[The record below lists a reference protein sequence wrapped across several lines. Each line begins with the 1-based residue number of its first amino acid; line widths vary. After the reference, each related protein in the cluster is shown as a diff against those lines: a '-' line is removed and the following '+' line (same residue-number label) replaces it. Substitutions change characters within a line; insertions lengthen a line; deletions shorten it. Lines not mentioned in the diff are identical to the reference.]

1 MDLNTI
7 SLLIFGLT
15 VLIIGGNLLLK
26 AAVSISLRFGIPK
39 LLIGMTVVSL
49 ATSAPE
55 LIVSIKSALK
65 GSPDLAI
72 SNVLGSNI
80 ANLGL
85 VLGITILFSPISISK
100 SVYRKEW
107 PIMMFS
113 AIYFLIV
120 IVDGTISKIEGGILV
135 CFLVMTISALIKL
148 RDKSEVELENSNEDS
163 LFKSLFILFFGGLFL
178 YYGSEWFI
186 DGAIMLANSFGI
198 SERII
203 GITVVSV
210 GTSIPELVTSL
221 VAVFNKEK
229 SISLGNLLGSNIFN
243 VFAVLGI
250 TSLVTP
256 LTVLDQSIINYD
268 IYVMLFFAAIIL
280 PLIFFPKKLVLGRK
294 EGIII
299 LLFYTVIRISIIDK
313 LTYIQKKNPLIRGFF
328 YILYKNI
335 KP

>member
-1 MDLNTI
+1 MDFNTI

-15 VLIIGGNLLLK
+15 VLVIGGNLLLK

-85 VLGITILFSPISISK
+85 VLGITIVFSPINISK
-100 SVYRKEW
+100 SIYKKEW

-113 AIYFLIV
+113 AVYFLIV
-120 IVDGTISKIEGGILV
+120 VLDGIISKTEGGILV

-148 RDKSEVELENSNEDS
+148 RDKDEVELESDSEDS
-163 LFKSLFILFFGGLFL
+163 FLKSLLILFFGGLFL
-178 YYGSEWFI
+178 YFGSEWFI

-256 LTVLDQSIINYD
+256 LKVIDQNIIDYD
-268 IYVMLFFAAIIL
+268 IYIMLFFAAIIL

-294 EGIII
+294 EGVII
-299 LLFYTVIRISIIDK
+299 LLLYTIYVYQ
-313 LTYIQKKNPLIRGFF
+313 LFF
-328 YILYKNI
+328 N
-335 KP
+335 

>member
-1 MDLNTI
+1 MDFNTI
-7 SLLIFGLT
+7 SLLFFGLI

-26 AAVSISLRFGIPK
+26 ASVSISLKFGIPK

-85 VLGITILFSPISISK
+85 VLAITILFSPINISK
-100 SVYRKEW
+100 SIYRKEW

-113 AIYFLIV
+113 SLYFLFV
-120 IVDGTISKIEGGILV
+120 ILDGVITRIEGGVLV
-135 CFLVMTISALIKL
+135 CLLIITLSVLIKF
-148 RDKSEVELENSNEDS
+148 RDKSEIELELDFEKKGSII
-163 LFKSLFILFFGGLFL
+163 KSLIILILGGIFLF
-178 YYGSEWFI
+178 YGSEWFV
-186 DGAIMLANSFGI
+186 DGAISLANSFGI

-221 VAVFNKEK
+221 VAVLNKEK

-243 VFAVLGI
+243 VFAVLGF
-250 TSLVTP
+250 TSFVTP
-256 LTVLDQSIINYD
+256 IYIIDQNIISFD
-268 IYVMLFFAAIIL
+268 IYIMIFFAAIVL
-280 PLIFFPKKLVLGRK
+280 PLIFFSKKNVLGRK
-294 EGIII
+294 EGLII
-299 LLFYTVIRISIIDK
+299 LVFYSLYLVNLF
-313 LTYIQKKNPLIRGFF
+313 Q
-328 YILYKNI
+328 
-335 KP
+335 

>member
-1 MDLNTI
+1 MDFNTI

-15 VLIIGGNLLLK
+15 VLVIGGNLLLK

-85 VLGITILFSPISISK
+85 VLGITIVFSPINISK
-100 SVYRKEW
+100 SIYKKEW

-113 AIYFLIV
+113 AVYFLIV
-120 IVDGTISKIEGGILV
+120 VLDGVISKTEGGILV

-148 RDKSEVELENSNEDS
+148 RDKDEVELENESEDS
-163 LFKSLFILFFGGLFL
+163 FLKSLLILFFGGLFL
-178 YYGSEWFI
+178 YFGSEWFI

-221 VAVFNKEK
+221 VAVLNKEK

-250 TSLVTP
+250 TSIVTP
-256 LTVLDQSIINYD
+256 LTVIDQNIIDYD
-268 IYVMLFFAAIIL
+268 IYIMLFFAAIIL

-299 LLFYTVIRISIIDK
+299 LLFYTV
-313 LTYIQKKNPLIRGFF
+313 YIYQLFF
-328 YILYKNI
+328 N
-335 KP
+335 

>member
-1 MDLNTI
+1 M
-7 SLLIFGLT
+7 
-15 VLIIGGNLLLK
+15 
-26 AAVSISLRFGIPK
+26 
-39 LLIGMTVVSL
+39 
-49 ATSAPE
+49 
-55 LIVSIKSALK
+55 
-65 GSPDLAI
+65 AI

-85 VLGITILFSPISISK
+85 VLGITILFSPITISK

-299 LLFYTVIRISIIDK
+299 LLFYTLYVYQ
-313 LTYIQKKNPLIRGFF
+313 LLI
-328 YILYKNI
+328 N
-335 KP
+335 

>member
-1 MDLNTI
+1 MDFNTI
-7 SLLIFGLT
+7 SLLVFGLT
-15 VLIIGGNLLLK
+15 VLIIGGNFLLK
-26 AAVSISLRFGIPK
+26 AAVSISLKFGIPK

-85 VLGITILFSPISISK
+85 VLGITILFSPINISK
-100 SVYRKEW
+100 SIYKKEW

-113 AIYFLIV
+113 AIYFLI
-120 IVDGTISKIEGGILV
+120 IILDGTISKIEGGILV
-135 CFLVMTISALIKL
+135 CFLVMTISALINF
-148 RDKSEVELENSNEDS
+148 RGKSEIELETENEDS
-163 LFKSLFILFFGGLFL
+163 FLKSIIILIFGGLFL

-186 DGAIMLANSFGI
+186 DGAIKLANSFGI

-203 GITVVSV
+203 GITIVSV

-250 TSLVTP
+250 TSLLTP
-256 LTVLDQSIINYD
+256 LSVLDQNIINYD

-294 EGIII
+294 EGVII
-299 LLFYTVIRISIIDK
+299 LLFYSIYVYQ
-313 LTYIQKKNPLIRGFF
+313 LFS
-328 YILYKNI
+328 
-335 KP
+335 

>member
-55 LIVSIKSALK
+55 LIVSIKSAIK

-85 VLGITILFSPISISK
+85 VLGITILFSPINISK
-100 SVYRKEW
+100 SVYKKEW

-120 IVDGTISKIEGGILV
+120 ILDGIISKIEGGILV
-135 CFLVMTISALIKL
+135 CFLVITISALIKL
-148 RDKSEVELENSNEDS
+148 RDKSEVELENSGEDS
-163 LFKSLFILFFGGLFL
+163 FLKSLIVLFFGGLFL

-186 DGAIMLANSFGI
+186 DGAIMLADSFGI

-256 LTVLDQSIINYD
+256 LSVLDKSIINYD
-268 IYVMLFFAAIIL
+268 IYVMLFFAAMIL

-294 EGIII
+294 EGVII
-299 LLFYTVIRISIIDK
+299 LLFYTV
-313 LTYIQKKNPLIRGFF
+313 YIYQLFLN
-328 YILYKNI
+328 
-335 KP
+335 

>member
-1 MDLNTI
+1 MDFNTI

-15 VLIIGGNLLLK
+15 ILIIGGNLLLK
-26 AAVSISLRFGIPK
+26 AAVSISMKFGIPK

-55 LIVSIKSALK
+55 LIVSIKSAIK

-85 VLGITILFSPISISK
+85 VLGITIMFSPINITKSIYK
-100 SVYRKEW
+100 KEW

-120 IVDGTISKIEGGILV
+120 VLDGIITKIEGGILV
-135 CFLVMTISALIKL
+135 CFLIMTIASLIKF
-148 RDKSEVELENSNEDS
+148 RDKNEEHIELEDEDS
-163 LFKSLFILFFGGLFL
+163 VIKSLIILIFGGIFLF
-178 YYGSEWFI
+178 YGSEWFI
-186 DGAIMLANSFGI
+186 DGAILLANSIGI

-256 LTVLDQSIINYD
+256 LSVLDQNIIDFD
-268 IYVMLFFAAIIL
+268 IYIMLFFAAIIL

-294 EGIII
+294 EGVII
-299 LLFYTVIRISIIDK
+299 LIFYSIYVYQLFY
-313 LTYIQKKNPLIRGFF
+313 
-328 YILYKNI
+328 
-335 KP
+335 

>member
-55 LIVSIKSALK
+55 LIVSIKSAIK

-85 VLGITILFSPISISK
+85 VLGITILFSPINISK
-100 SVYRKEW
+100 SVYKKEW

-120 IVDGTISKIEGGILV
+120 ILDGVISKIEGGILV
-135 CFLVMTISALIKL
+135 CILVMTISALIKL
-148 RDKSEVELENSNEDS
+148 RDKSEVDLENSVEDS
-163 LFKSLFILFFGGLFL
+163 FLKSLIVLFFGGLFL

-186 DGAIMLANSFGI
+186 DGAIMLADSFGI

-221 VAVFNKEK
+221 VAVLNKEK

-256 LTVLDQSIINYD
+256 LSVLDKSIINYD
-268 IYVMLFFAAIIL
+268 IYVMLFFAAMIL

-294 EGIII
+294 EGLII
-299 LLFYTVIRISIIDK
+299 LLFYTV
-313 LTYIQKKNPLIRGFF
+313 YIYQLFLI
-328 YILYKNI
+328 
-335 KP
+335 

>member
-15 VLIIGGNLLLK
+15 VLIIWGNLLLK

-299 LLFYTVIRISIIDK
+299 LLFYTLYVYQ
-313 LTYIQKKNPLIRGFF
+313 LLI
-328 YILYKNI
+328 N
-335 KP
+335 

>member
-55 LIVSIKSALK
+55 LIVSIKSAIK

-85 VLGITILFSPISISK
+85 VLGITILFSPINISK
-100 SVYRKEW
+100 SVYKKEW

-120 IVDGTISKIEGGILV
+120 ILDGIISKIEGGVLV

-148 RDKSEVELENSNEDS
+148 RDKSEVELENSTEDS
-163 LFKSLFILFFGGLFL
+163 FLKSLIILFFGGLFL

-186 DGAIMLANSFGI
+186 DGAIMLADSFGI

-221 VAVFNKEK
+221 VAVLNKEK

-256 LTVLDQSIINYD
+256 LLVLDKSIINYD
-268 IYVMLFFAAIIL
+268 IYVMLFFAAMIL

-294 EGIII
+294 EGVII
-299 LLFYTVIRISIIDK
+299 LL
-313 LTYIQKKNPLIRGFF
+313 LYIVYVYQLFLN
-328 YILYKNI
+328 
-335 KP
+335 

>member
-221 VAVFNKEK
+221 VAVLNKEK

-299 LLFYTVIRISIIDK
+299 LLFYTLYVYQ
-313 LTYIQKKNPLIRGFF
+313 LLI
-328 YILYKNI
+328 N
-335 KP
+335 

>member
-100 SVYRKEW
+100 SVYNKEW

-113 AIYFLIV
+113 SVYFLIV
-120 IVDGTISKIEGGILV
+120 ILDGAISKIEGGILV

-148 RDKSEVELENSNEDS
+148 RDKSEVELENSSEES
-163 LFKSLFILFFGGLFL
+163 LLKSLFILFFGGLFL

-221 VAVFNKEK
+221 VAVLNKEK

-250 TSLVTP
+250 TSLVAP
-256 LTVLDQSIINYD
+256 LKVLDQSIINYD
-268 IYVMLFFAAIIL
+268 IYVMLFFAALVL

-294 EGIII
+294 EGVII
-299 LLFYTVIRISIIDK
+299 LLFYTV
-313 LTYIQKKNPLIRGFF
+313 YIYQLFLN
-328 YILYKNI
+328 
-335 KP
+335 

>member
-1 MDLNTI
+1 MDFNTI
-7 SLLIFGLT
+7 SLLFFGLI

-26 AAVSISLRFGIPK
+26 AAVSISLKFGIPK

-85 VLGITILFSPISISK
+85 VLAVTILFSPINISK
-100 SVYRKEW
+100 SVYKKEW

-113 AIYFLIV
+113 ALYFLIV
-120 IVDGTISKIEGGILV
+120 ILDGVITKIEGAILV
-135 CFLVMTISALIKL
+135 CFLIMTISALIKY
-148 RDKSEVELENSNEDS
+148 RDKSEIVLEIQNEDS
-163 LFKSLFILFFGGLFL
+163 IVKSLITLIFGGVFLF
-178 YYGSEWFI
+178 YGSEWFI
-186 DGAIMLANSFGI
+186 DGAINLANSFGI

-243 VFAVLGI
+243 VFAVLGL

-256 LTVLDQSIINYD
+256 LSVVDNNIISFD
-268 IYVMLFFAAIIL
+268 IYIMLFFAALVL
-280 PLIFFPKKLVLGRK
+280 PLIFFPKKYVLGRK
-294 EGIII
+294 EGLII
-299 LLFYTVIRISIIDK
+299 LVFYSLYVVNLF
-313 LTYIQKKNPLIRGFF
+313 Q
-328 YILYKNI
+328 
-335 KP
+335 

>member
-1 MDLNTI
+1 MDFNTI

-15 VLIIGGNLLLK
+15 VLVIGGNLLLK

-85 VLGITILFSPISISK
+85 VLGITIVFSPINISK
-100 SVYRKEW
+100 SIYKKEW

-113 AIYFLIV
+113 AVYFLIV
-120 IVDGTISKIEGGILV
+120 VLDGVISKTEGGILV

-148 RDKSEVELENSNEDS
+148 RDKDEVELENESEDS
-163 LFKSLFILFFGGLFL
+163 FLKSLLILFFGGLFL
-178 YYGSEWFI
+178 YFGSEWFI

-256 LTVLDQSIINYD
+256 LTVIDQNIIDYD
-268 IYVMLFFAAIIL
+268 IYIMLFFAAIIL

-299 LLFYTVIRISIIDK
+299 LLFYTV
-313 LTYIQKKNPLIRGFF
+313 YIYQLFF
-328 YILYKNI
+328 S
-335 KP
+335 

>member
-1 MDLNTI
+1 MDFNTI
-7 SLLIFGLT
+7 SLLFFGLI

-26 AAVSISLRFGIPK
+26 AAVSISLKFGIPK

-85 VLGITILFSPISISK
+85 VLAVTILFSPINISK
-100 SVYRKEW
+100 SVYKKEW

-113 AIYFLIV
+113 ALYFLV
-120 IVDGTISKIEGGILV
+120 VVLDGIITKTEGGILV
-135 CFLVMTISALIKL
+135 CFLIMTISALIKF
-148 RDKSEVELENSNEDS
+148 RDKSEIELEIENEDS
-163 LFKSLFILFFGGLFL
+163 IVKSLITLISGGVFLF
-178 YYGSEWFI
+178 YGSEWFI
-186 DGAIMLANSFGI
+186 DGAISLANSFGI

-243 VFAVLGI
+243 VFAVLGL

-256 LTVLDQSIINYD
+256 LSVVDNNIISFD
-268 IYVMLFFAAIIL
+268 IYIMLFFAALVL
-280 PLIFFPKKLVLGRK
+280 PLIFFPKKYVLGRK
-294 EGIII
+294 EGLII
-299 LLFYTVIRISIIDK
+299 LVFYSLYVVNLF
-313 LTYIQKKNPLIRGFF
+313 Q
-328 YILYKNI
+328 
-335 KP
+335 

>member
-1 MDLNTI
+1 MDFNTI
-7 SLLIFGLT
+7 FLLIFGLI

-26 AAVSISLRFGIPK
+26 SAVSISMKFGIPR

-55 LIVSIKSALK
+55 LIVSIKSAVK

-85 VLGITILFSPISISK
+85 VLGITILFSPINISK
-100 SVYRKEW
+100 SVYKKEW

-113 AIYFLIV
+113 ALYFLIV
-120 IVDGTISKIEGGILV
+120 ILDGVITKIEGGILV
-135 CFLVMTISALIKL
+135 CFLIITIISLIKL
-148 RDKSEVELENSNEDS
+148 RDKNEVEDQLENEDS
-163 LFKSLFILFFGGLFL
+163 IIKSIIILFFGGLFL
-178 YYGSEWFI
+178 FYGSEWFI
-186 DGAIMLANSFGI
+186 DGAIQLANSFGI

-256 LTVLDQSIINYD
+256 LSVLDQNIIDFD
-268 IYVMLFFAAIIL
+268 IYVMLFFAALIL

-294 EGIII
+294 EGLII
-299 LLFYTVIRISIIDK
+299 LLFYS
-313 LTYIQKKNPLIRGFF
+313 F
-328 YILYKNI
+328 YLYNLFY
-335 KP
+335 

>member
-1 MDLNTI
+1 MDFNTI
-7 SLLIFGLT
+7 FLLIFGLI

-26 AAVSISLRFGIPK
+26 SAVSISMKFGIPR

-55 LIVSIKSALK
+55 LIVSIKSAIK

-85 VLGITILFSPISISK
+85 VLGITILFSPINISK
-100 SVYRKEW
+100 SVYKKEW

-113 AIYFLIV
+113 ALYFLIV
-120 IVDGTISKIEGGILV
+120 ILDGVITKIEGGILV
-135 CFLVMTISALIKL
+135 CFLIITIISLIKL
-148 RDKSEVELENSNEDS
+148 RDKNEVEDQLENEDS
-163 LFKSLFILFFGGLFL
+163 IIKSIIILFFGGLFL
-178 YYGSEWFI
+178 FYGSEWFI
-186 DGAIMLANSFGI
+186 DGAIQLANSFGI

-203 GITVVSV
+203 GITVVSI

-256 LTVLDQSIINYD
+256 LSVLDQNIIDFD
-268 IYVMLFFAAIIL
+268 IYVMLFFAALIL

-294 EGIII
+294 EGLII
-299 LLFYTVIRISIIDK
+299 LLFYS
-313 LTYIQKKNPLIRGFF
+313 F
-328 YILYKNI
+328 YLYNLFY
-335 KP
+335 

>member
-1 MDLNTI
+1 MDFNTI

-15 VLIIGGNLLLK
+15 VLVIGGNLLLK

-72 SNVLGSNI
+72 SNILGSNI

-85 VLGITILFSPISISK
+85 VLGITIVFSPINISK
-100 SVYRKEW
+100 SIYKKEW

-113 AIYFLIV
+113 AVYFLIV
-120 IVDGTISKIEGGILV
+120 VLDGIISKIEGGILV

-148 RDKSEVELENSNEDS
+148 RDKDEVELENDSEDS
-163 LFKSLFILFFGGLFL
+163 FLKSLLILFFGGLFL
-178 YYGSEWFI
+178 YFGSEWFI

-256 LTVLDQSIINYD
+256 LTVIDQNIIDYD
-268 IYVMLFFAAIIL
+268 IYIMLFFAA
-280 PLIFFPKKLVLGRK
+280 PNFQD
-294 EGIII
+294 
-299 LLFYTVIRISIIDK
+299 T
-313 LTYIQKKNPLIRGFF
+313 
-328 YILYKNI
+328 LYQI
-335 KP
+335 V

>member
-1 MDLNTI
+1 MDFNTI

-15 VLIIGGNLLLK
+15 VLVIGGNLLLK

-49 ATSAPE
+49 ATSVPE

-85 VLGITILFSPISISK
+85 VLGITIVFSPINISK
-100 SVYRKEW
+100 SIYKKEW

-113 AIYFLIV
+113 AVYFLIV
-120 IVDGTISKIEGGILV
+120 VLDGVISKTEGGILV

-148 RDKSEVELENSNEDS
+148 RDKDEVELENESEDS
-163 LFKSLFILFFGGLFL
+163 FLKSLLILFFGGLFL
-178 YYGSEWFI
+178 YFGSEWFI

-221 VAVFNKEK
+221 VAVLNKEK

-250 TSLVTP
+250 TSIVTP
-256 LTVLDQSIINYD
+256 LTVIDQNIIDYD
-268 IYVMLFFAAIIL
+268 IYIMLFFAAIIL

-299 LLFYTVIRISIIDK
+299 LLFYTV
-313 LTYIQKKNPLIRGFF
+313 YIYQLFF
-328 YILYKNI
+328 S
-335 KP
+335 

>member
-55 LIVSIKSALK
+55 LFVSIKSALK

-85 VLGITILFSPISISK
+85 VLGITILFSPITISK

-299 LLFYTVIRISIIDK
+299 LLFYTLYVYQ
-313 LTYIQKKNPLIRGFF
+313 LLI
-328 YILYKNI
+328 N
-335 KP
+335 

>member
-1 MDLNTI
+1 MDFNTI
-7 SLLIFGLT
+7 SLLFFGLI

-26 AAVSISLRFGIPK
+26 AAVSISLKFGIPK

-85 VLGITILFSPISISK
+85 VLAVTILFSPISISK
-100 SVYRKEW
+100 SVYKKEW

-113 AIYFLIV
+113 ALYFLIV
-120 IVDGTISKIEGGILV
+120 ILDGVITKIEGAILV
-135 CFLVMTISALIKL
+135 CFLIMTISALIKF
-148 RDKSEVELENSNEDS
+148 RDKSEIELEIENEDS
-163 LFKSLFILFFGGLFL
+163 IVKSLITLIFGGVFLF
-178 YYGSEWFI
+178 YGSEWFI
-186 DGAIMLANSFGI
+186 DGAINLANSFGI

-243 VFAVLGI
+243 VFAVLGL

-256 LTVLDQSIINYD
+256 LSVVDNNIISFD
-268 IYVMLFFAAIIL
+268 IYIMLFFAALVL
-280 PLIFFPKKLVLGRK
+280 PLIFFPKKYVLGRK
-294 EGIII
+294 EGLII
-299 LLFYTVIRISIIDK
+299 LVFYSLYVVNLF
-313 LTYIQKKNPLIRGFF
+313 Q
-328 YILYKNI
+328 
-335 KP
+335 

>member
-1 MDLNTI
+1 MLSLYNKYMDFNTI
-7 SLLIFGLT
+7 SLLFFGLI

-26 AAVSISLRFGIPK
+26 SAVSISLKFGIPK

-85 VLGITILFSPISISK
+85 VLAVTILFSPINISK
-100 SVYRKEW
+100 SVYKKEW

-113 AIYFLIV
+113 ALYFLV
-120 IVDGTISKIEGGILV
+120 VVLDGIITKTEGGILV
-135 CFLVMTISALIKL
+135 CFLIMTISALIKF
-148 RDKSEVELENSNEDS
+148 RDKSEIEMEIENEDS
-163 LFKSLFILFFGGLFL
+163 IVKSLITLIFGGVFLF
-178 YYGSEWFI
+178 YGSEWFI
-186 DGAIMLANSFGI
+186 YGAISLANSFGI

-243 VFAVLGI
+243 VFAVLGL

-256 LTVLDQSIINYD
+256 LSVVDNNIISFD
-268 IYVMLFFAAIIL
+268 IYIMLFFATLVL
-280 PLIFFPKKLVLGRK
+280 PLIFFPKKYVLGRK
-294 EGIII
+294 EGLII
-299 LLFYTVIRISIIDK
+299 LVFYSLYVVNLF
-313 LTYIQKKNPLIRGFF
+313 Q
-328 YILYKNI
+328 
-335 KP
+335 